1 MAEPTSEDK
10 KLAEPEHLDLRD
22 PHFRAKAYETYATL
36 RARGPV
42 ARVRFTPGDDDEA
55 DSQARGPFGRPVYMV
70 TRYQEAVDALLDER
84 FTMDVRTTM
93 TPEQLEKLPPTP
105 EEFRPLSRS
114 ILSVDPPDHTRLRK
128 LVQPSFSE
136 RAMKS
141 LRPRVQQIAE
151 DLLTSAEQAAAER
164 GESYP
169 NRQMDLIDAY
179 AYPLPITVIS
189 ELLGVPEEDRANI
202 RRWSETLFSGGRARG
217 QEMSEEARASLRE
230 FTAYLRDLFEE
241 KRHDPTDD
249 LISRLVHA
257 EEDGDVLSEDEL
269 LSMVFI
275 LIVAGHVTTVNLIGN
290 AVMALLTHPDQLE
303 RLKADPSLAKSAVEE
318 TLRYWGPAETVVP
331 RFAREDIQ
339 INGTRIPKGETLM
352 VSLASADR
360 DPARFP
366 DPDDFE
372 LGRAEANRHIAFGK
386 GIHMCLGAPLARLEG
401 QIALNVLFARMPDL
415 RLAVEPG
422 EIAWRAG
429 FLRGIDRLPIL
440 F

>member
-1 MAEPTSEDK
+1 MTEPKSENK
-10 KLAEPEHLDLRD
+10 TPVEPEHLNLRD
-22 PHFRAKAYETYATL
+22 PHFRAKAYDTYATL

-42 ARVRFTPGDDDEA
+42 ARVRFTPGDEA
-55 DSQARGPFGRPVYMV
+55 DGGQDQGPFGRPVFMV
-70 TRYQEAVDALLDER
+70 TRYQEAVEALLDER

-136 RAMKS
+136 RAMKT
-141 LRPRVQQIAE
+141 LRPRVHQIADE
-151 DLLTSAEQAAAER
+151 LLTSAEQAAAER
-164 GESYP
+164 GELHP
-169 NRQMDLIDAY
+169 NRRMDLIEAY

-189 ELLGVPEEDRANI
+189 EMLGVPEEDRANI
-202 RRWSETLFSGGRARG
+202 RRWSESLFSGGQARG

-230 FTAYLRDLFEE
+230 FTVYLRDLFER
-241 KRHDPTDD
+241 KRHEPTDD
-249 LISRLVHA
+249 LISQLVHA

-290 AVMALLTHPDQLE
+290 AVQALLTHPDQLE
-303 RLKADPSLAKSAVEE
+303 RLKADPSLAKAAVEE
-318 TLRYWGPAETVVP
+318 TLRFWGPAETVVP

-339 INGTRIPKGETLM
+339 IDGTCIPKSEPLM

-366 DPDDFE
+366 NPDDFD
-372 LGRAEANRHIAFGK
+372 LSRAETHRHIAFGK

-401 QIALNVLFARMPDL
+401 QIALNVLLARMPDL
-415 RLAVEPG
+415 RLAVAPE

>member
-1 MAEPTSEDK
+1 
-10 KLAEPEHLDLRD
+10 
-22 PHFRAKAYETYATL
+22 
-36 RARGPV
+36 
-42 ARVRFTPGDDDEA
+42 
-55 DSQARGPFGRPVYMV
+55 
-70 TRYQEAVDALLDER
+70 
-84 FTMDVRTTM
+84 
-93 TPEQLEKLPPTP
+93 
-105 EEFRPLSRS
+105 
-114 ILSVDPPDHTRLRK
+114 
-128 LVQPSFSE
+128 
-136 RAMKS
+136 MKS

-151 DLLTSAEQAAAER
+151 DLLMSAEQAAAER
-164 GESYP
+164 GESHL
-169 NRQMDLIDAY
+169 NRRMDLIDAY

-202 RRWSETLFSGGRARG
+202 RRWSETLFSGGQARG
-217 QEMSEEARASLRE
+217 QEMSEEARTSLRE
-230 FTAYLRDLFEE
+230 FTAYLRDLFEA
-241 KRHDPTDD
+241 KRHEPADD

-386 GIHMCLGAPLARLEG
+386 GVHMCLGAPLARLEG

-415 RLAVEPG
+415 RLAVEPE

-429 FLRGIDRLPIL
+429 FLRGIDRLPVL